1 MTEADEQRRERR
13 GDDAEGGDAAA
24 AGTPGAGA
32 AGAPGERPADTSA
45 DAPTTGPGTAD
56 RPDQRPRPVPA
67 AEPPISHPLPGPR
80 TAWDDT
86 DVIPPPQPLPHPIG
100 PQGEEATRPAEAA
113 RAAAGKA
120 LDAGPPHPDADR
132 AALAEDDDPDAT
144 RLAWPRPRRQDE
156 LIPVPPPPAQPAEPA
171 EPPAAPAWLPSAPPP
186 PGTPAA
192 AAASLT
198 PQPDLDDTFFADL
211 AAGALEGDQEARS
224 YRELVRQVDAYIEQR
239 YRLFGLVGYPASGK
253 THALKALVHRLHGF
267 DASARE
273 QFRRERAP
281 GPTEAWTFYYA
292 FTGSGG
298 ERWVFMD
305 AAGELYARMRAND
318 WSRAEATAGLLHTI
332 GHCQGLVLLVHLT
345 RGHLDR
351 GAQGFAAGMDDDE
364 IERERGAQQ
373 AQEEIEFF
381 DQFLLFAR
389 ALAAEKGD
397 VSKLVRRAAEAPSL
411 DEALRGY
418 RQAPRLDVPVAVL
431 FTQADRLMGAD
442 FAVGRGRYLAPQRGL
457 VGVAP
462 FVARHLP
469 ALFDSV
475 QRHARRFRFD
485 FVQSYVERPSPG
497 GGEPVWSVEGEPLS
511 VGLVPALEFL
521 LRRADRGGGL
531 GRFAIDTRTALR
543 LHRLLHPRLWDG
555 VEAEL

>member
-1 MTEADEQRRERR
+1 MTEADEQRPERR
-13 GDDAEGGDAAA
+13 EDDAEGGEAAA
-24 AGTPGAGA
+24 AGTPGA
-32 AGAPGERPADTSA
+32 
-45 DAPTTGPGTAD
+45 
-56 RPDQRPRPVPA
+56 A
-67 AEPPISHPLPGPR
+67 AEPPVSHPLPGPR

-86 DVIPPPQPLPHPIG
+86 DVIPPPRPLPHPA
-100 PQGEEATRPAEAA
+100 PPPGEGAATPAGAA
-113 RAAAGKA
+113 GAAAGGA
-120 LDAGPPHPDADR
+120 LDAAPPRPEADR

-144 RLAWPRPRRQDE
+144 HLVWPRPRRQDE
-156 LIPVPPPPAQPAEPA
+156 LTPARPPAEPA
-171 EPPAAPAWLPSAPPP
+171 EPQTAPTWLPSPPP
-186 PGTPAA
+186 DATPDTAA
-192 AAASLT
+192 PDIATT

-318 WSRAEATAGLLHTI
+318 WSLAEATAGLLHTI

-469 ALFDSV
+469 SLFDSV

-531 GRFAIDTRTALR
+531 GRFAIDTRTTLR